1 MADLPGPSTTDRE
14 KQDLNRVSIDGN
26 VRVDNRDN
34 EPFISVVV
42 AVSNAVESL
51 GRCID
56 SVAGQTYPHKEL
68 IVIDGGSVDGTKD
81 VIESH
86 AHRIA
91 HWESERD
98 RGIYH
103 AWNKALKVVRG
114 DWVYFLGADDYFIDE
129 QVLARVAPCLKGGAT
144 NARILY
150 GRVDLVRRDGSVIGT
165 FGEPWSR
172 SKFFQLMSLHH
183 QGVFHHRSL
192 FLERGCFNEEFRIA
206 GDYELLLRELKSHD
220 PVFISDVTIAAMQ
233 FGGMS
238 SDGRLAL
245 ETLREIKRA
254 RDINGVTMIAP
265 LWRWAFM
272 KAYARRILSRL
283 FGQTWTK
290 AMVNGYRRVT
300 FRSSVD

>member
-1 MADLPGPSTTDRE
+1 MITHPADG
-14 KQDLNRVSIDGN
+14 VGA
-26 VRVDNRDN
+26 

-42 AVSNAVESL
+42 AVFNGVETL

-56 SVAGQTYPHKEL
+56 SVTGQTYRHKEL
-68 IVIDGGSVDGTKD
+68 IIIDGGSVDGTKD
-81 VIESH
+81 VIETY

-114 DWVYFLGADDYFIDE
+114 DWVYFLGADDYFIDG
-129 QVLARVAPCLKGGAT
+129 QVLARVAPCLNGGAT

-150 GRVDLVRRDGSVIGT
+150 GRVNLVRRDGSVIGT

-172 SKFFQLMSLHH
+172 SKFFQLMTLPH

-192 FLERGCFNEEFRIA
+192 FHEHGCFNEEFRIG

-220 PVFISDVTIAAMQ
+220 PVFIPDVTVAAMQ

-254 RDINGVTMIAP
+254 RDMNGVTAFAP
-265 LWRWAFM
+265 LWRWALV
-272 KAYARRILSRL
+272 KAYVRRILTRL

-290 AMVNGYRRVT
+290 VMVNGYRRLT
-300 FRSSVD
+300 FRTSVD